1 MSKTNDYKRLT
12 FDPKRDKL
20 YVYLIN
26 ERTNKC
32 Y

>member
-1 MSKTNDYKRLT
+1 MSKINDYKRLT
-12 FDPKRDKL
+12 FDPKRDSL